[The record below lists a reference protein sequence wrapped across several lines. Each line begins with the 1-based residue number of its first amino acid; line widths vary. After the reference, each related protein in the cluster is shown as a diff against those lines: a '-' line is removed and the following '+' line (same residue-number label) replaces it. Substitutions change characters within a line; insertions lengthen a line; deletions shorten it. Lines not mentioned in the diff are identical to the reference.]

1 MAKSLPELRISKEMQ
16 LMNKPVVL
24 TIAAILSLGG
34 VAAVDLWS
42 SHASATSG
50 PGCFR
55 IVGVASNDVLNLR
68 TGPNAGAPLTGTMQ
82 PKRHGIIA
90 LSGRCTPNGAARSK
104 QWCKVTHYVDSGTTI
119 GWASRRF
126 LSDVDC
132 P

>member
-1 MAKSLPELRISKEMQ
+1 
-16 LMNKPVVL
+16 MNKPVGQM
-24 TIAAILSLGG
+24 IAATFSLVVV
-34 VAAVDLWS
+34 VAAASWS

-68 TGPNAGAPLTGTMQ
+68 TGPSAGAPLTGTMQ

-90 LSGRCTPNGAARSK
+90 LSGRCTPNGGPRSK
-104 QWCKVTHYVDSGTTI
+104 QWCKITHYVDSGTTI

>member
-1 MAKSLPELRISKEMQ
+1 MIKPIVHKLAATLSLVI
-16 LMNKPVVL
+16 VV
-24 TIAAILSLGG
+24 ALSLG
-34 VAAVDLWS
+34 APPAN
-42 SHASATSG
+42 ATSG

-68 TGPNAGAPLTGTMQ
+68 SGPNSGAPLTGTMQ

-90 LSGRCTPNGAARSK
+90 LSGSCTPQAASKSK

>member
-1 MAKSLPELRISKEMQ
+1 MIKSMAKKPAAALPLII
-16 LMNKPVVL
+16 V
-24 TIAAILSLGG
+24 TALGF
-34 VAAVDLWS
+34 S
-42 SHASATSG
+42 SHQAGATSG

-68 TGPNAGAPLTGTMQ
+68 SGPNSGAPLTGTMQ
-82 PKRHGIIA
+82 PDRHGIIA
-90 LSGRCTPNGAARSK
+90 LSGKCTPAAASK
-104 QWCKVTHYVDSGTTI
+104 SRQWCRVTHYVDSGTTI

>member
-1 MAKSLPELRISKEMQ
+1 MTKTAVSKGAVTLVLIIAGTVGLGSLQ
-16 LMNKPVVL
+16 
-24 TIAAILSLGG
+24 
-34 VAAVDLWS
+34 
-42 SHASATSG
+42 ASATSG

-55 IVGVASNDVLNLR
+55 IVGVTSNDVLNLR
-68 TGPNAGAPLTGTMQ
+68 TGPNSGAPLTGTMQ

-90 LSGRCTPNGAARSK
+90 LSGSCTPKTASKSK

>member
-1 MAKSLPELRISKEMQ
+1 MIKKLSITLSLLSVAMVGLSSLPANS
-16 LMNKPVVL
+16 
-24 TIAAILSLGG
+24 
-34 VAAVDLWS
+34 
-42 SHASATSG
+42 TSG

-68 TGPNAGAPLTGTMQ
+68 TGPKASAALTGTMQ

-90 LSGRCTPNGAARSK
+90 LSGACTPKSGSK
-104 QWCKVTHYVDSGTTI
+104 SRQWCKVTHYVDSGTTI

-126 LSDVDC
+126 LQDVDC